1 MRPPSCTSP
10 ASITTSG
17 ARPGRA
23 GVSCTAPRA
32 SIAIRATQNTERKIA
47 VTVAIERLTDLQPE
61 RLAPLIAESEQQGLR
76 LVRRLADEWASGA
89 NRFDRPGEALFVARS
104 GERVVGVC
112 GLNVD
117 PYAAQPS
124 VGRLRHLYV
133 LSAHRRLGIGEQLV
147 TRVIETARGR
157 FERLRLS
164 TSNPEAARLYERLGF
179 RPRADGAHCT
189 HSLDM
194 TREMKAAERL
204 HVTVPS
210 VSLQIRQLEREHG
223 VSRLP

>member
-1 MRPPSCTSP
+1 MRRRVACSLFFFFQAEDGIRDADVT
-10 ASITTSG
+10 
-17 ARPGRA
+17 
-23 GVSCTAPRA
+23 GVQTC
-32 SIAIRATQNTERKIA
+32 
-47 VTVAIERLTDLQPE
+47 
-61 RLAPLIAESEQQGLR
+61 
-76 LVRRLADEWASGA
+76 
-89 NRFDRPGEALFVARS
+89 ALPIY
-104 GERVVGVC
+104 
-112 GLNVD
+112 

>member
-1 MRPPSCTSP
+1 
-10 ASITTSG
+10 
-17 ARPGRA
+17 
-23 GVSCTAPRA
+23 
-32 SIAIRATQNTERKIA
+32 

-61 RLAPLIAESEQQGLR
+61 RLAPLIAESEQHGLR

-89 NRFDRPGEALFVARS
+89 NRFDRPGEALFLART

-147 TRVIETARGR
+147 TRIIETARGR

-189 HSLDM
+189 HSMDM
-194 TREMKAAERL
+194 TRERTA
-204 HVTVPS
+204 T
-210 VSLQIRQLEREHG
+210 
-223 VSRLP
+223 

>member
-1 MRPPSCTSP
+1 
-10 ASITTSG
+10 
-17 ARPGRA
+17 
-23 GVSCTAPRA
+23 
-32 SIAIRATQNTERKIA
+32 

-61 RLAPLIAESEQQGLR
+61 RLAPLIAESERHGLR
-76 LVRRLADEWASGA
+76 LVRRLVDEWASGA

-104 GERVVGVC
+104 GEQVVGVC
-112 GLNVD
+112 GLNID
-117 PYAAQPS
+117 RYAAQPS

-189 HSLDM
+189 HSLAGGTTGD
-194 TREMKAAERL
+194 
-204 HVTVPS
+204 
-210 VSLQIRQLEREHG
+210 G
-223 VSRLP
+223 VQRV

>member
-1 MRPPSCTSP
+1 MG
-10 ASITTSG
+10 AS
-17 ARPGRA
+17 
-23 GVSCTAPRA
+23 V
-32 SIAIRATQNTERKIA
+32 
-47 VTVAIERLTDLQPE
+47 VIERLREPVVGS
-61 RLAPLIAESEQQGLR
+61 LASLIDESEREGLR

-89 NRFDRPGEALFVARS
+89 NRFDRPGEALFLARS

-147 TRVIETARGR
+147 TRIIETARGR

-189 HSLDM
+189 HSMDM
-194 TREMKAAERL
+194 TRERTA
-204 HVTVPS
+204 T
-210 VSLQIRQLEREHG
+210 
-223 VSRLP
+223 